1 MPQIKL
7 VTKQNQ
13 IVAKKSGLV
22 GGGWDGQGGWSFGR
36 QTVTFGIN
44 GQWGPTVQ
52 HREMCVIGS
61 LCYTTGIEKNTANQL

>member
-1 MPQIKL
+1 M
-7 VTKQNQ
+7 
-13 IVAKKSGLV
+13 AKKSRLV

-52 HREMCVIGS
+52 HRELYVIGS
-61 LCYTTGIEKNTANQL
+61 LAVQQKLKKHCKSTII